1 MSDGE
6 GTGVRNASKRGTH
19 PWQVI
24 SALVIA
30 AIMAGSLVVIAWQ
43 MNVPRLSV
51 GPLGSLQ
58 AVMLTNG
65 QIYYGTLFRGDS
77 TSIVLSEIFYVQS
90 TLDTQTRQ
98 PINKLVRRASEDWH
112 APSLMSI
119 PTDRIMFVELVGPQ
133 SKVAQLI
140 AEAKRKQ

>member
-6 GTGVRNASKRGTH
+6 GTGVRNASNRGTH

-43 MNVPRLSV
+43 MSVPRLSV

-90 TLDTQTRQ
+90 TL
-98 PINKLVRRASEDWH
+98 RR
-112 APSLMSI
+112 
-119 PTDRIMFVELVGPQ
+119 
-133 SKVAQLI
+133 
-140 AEAKRKQ
+140 